1 MLFANVCAGFIRS
14 RYGEFWVWH
23 FLGFLASLL
32 CLVCWGIASFA
43 SLPLAHKTWVSL
55 VCFLLDSS
63 FGRCSVG
70 ALPLE
75 SLEGMSGSS

>member
-1 MLFANVCAGFIRS
+1 MVVILLFVLSGFGSGFFVGTCR
-14 RYGEFWVWH
+14 
-23 FLGFLASLL
+23 LGLMASLL
-32 CLVCWGIASFA
+32 CLVCWEIASFA

-55 VCFLLDSS
+55 VCLLLDTS

-75 SLEGMSGSS
+75 PREGMSGSS